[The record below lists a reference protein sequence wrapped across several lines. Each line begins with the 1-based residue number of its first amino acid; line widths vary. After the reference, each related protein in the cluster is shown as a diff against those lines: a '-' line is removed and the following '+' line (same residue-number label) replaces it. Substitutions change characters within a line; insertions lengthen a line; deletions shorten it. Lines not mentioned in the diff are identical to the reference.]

1 MFHLPRLICFTFIG
15 LLFSFS
21 VSSATEHFSENS
33 YLLKAEG
40 YTVKIRTRVKYPPM
54 KDNKGAHEGAGFL
67 IDGNKGWIAT
77 NAHVASRNPESVEVS
92 FKNQSFFEAKLLFVD
107 RYLDLAVLKIPKNK
121 IPANAEE
128 ADLRCNEW
136 PDVGTKVGA
145 FGHRLSLD
153 FSVTTGIVSGLR
165 YRHNRYWVQTDA
177 AINSGNSGGPLIN
190 VKTGKVVGINAMG
203 YSKRSSEGLG
213 FAVPMVYACRVFALL
228 REEKNPSGPY
238 LPVAFATSDEVQD
251 KLIVAT
257 AYKQLPVEWP
267 LEPGDQLVS
276 LKGEPATKFKNQADL
291 IHTLRGRDG
300 NVAVE
305 IERKDK
311 TKTVMLPVMM
321 RPRMINW
328 VGLHFSGIV
337 VGKELM
343 RDANLSNP
351 HDEIF
356 ILDVSSA
363 SIGSVLGVA
372 AYSYVHT
379 VDGLKLKNVED
390 LCTYLEKAEDE
401 KRKVQIVTR
410 SRRWE
415 YMSASTYEIFR
426 VRVKDVKL
434 VGPKMTDGPS
444 CGSRE
449 LEHLTT
455 WGRS

>member
-1 MFHLPRLICFTFIG
+1 M
-15 LLFSFS
+15 
-21 VSSATEHFSENS
+21 SSATEHSSENS

-92 FKNQSFFEAKLLFVD
+92 FKNQRFFEAKLLFVD
-107 RYLDLAVLKIPKNK
+107 RYLDLAVLKIPKK

-145 FGHRLSLD
+145 FGHPLSLD
-153 FSVTTGIVSGLR
+153 FWVTTGIVSGLR

-228 REEKNPSGPY
+228 RAEKNPSVPY
-238 LPVAFATSDEVQD
+238 LPVAFATSDEAQD

-276 LKGEPATKFKNQADL
+276 LKGEPATNIKNQADL

-311 TKTVMLPVMM
+311 TKTVTLPVMT
-321 RPRMINW
+321 RPRMIDW

-343 RDANLSNP
+343 RDSNLSNP

-379 VDGLKLKNVED
+379 VDGLKLKNVEG
-390 LCTYLEKAEDE
+390 L
-401 KRKVQIVTR
+401 
-410 SRRWE
+410 
-415 YMSASTYEIFR
+415 
-426 VRVKDVKL
+426 
-434 VGPKMTDGPS
+434 
-444 CGSRE
+444 
-449 LEHLTT
+449 
-455 WGRS
+455 

>member
-1 MFHLPRLICFTFIG
+1 M
-15 LLFSFS
+15 
-21 VSSATEHFSENS
+21 
-33 YLLKAEG
+33 
-40 YTVKIRTRVKYPPM
+40 
-54 KDNKGAHEGAGFL
+54 
-67 IDGNKGWIAT
+67 
-77 NAHVASRNPESVEVS
+77 
-92 FKNQSFFEAKLLFVD
+92 
-107 RYLDLAVLKIPKNK
+107 
-121 IPANAEE
+121 
-128 ADLRCNEW
+128 
-136 PDVGTKVGA
+136 
-145 FGHRLSLD
+145 
-153 FSVTTGIVSGLR
+153 
-165 YRHNRYWVQTDA
+165 
-177 AINSGNSGGPLIN
+177 
-190 VKTGKVVGINAMG
+190 
-203 YSKRSSEGLG
+203 
-213 FAVPMVYACRVFALL
+213 
-228 REEKNPSGPY
+228 
-238 LPVAFATSDEVQD
+238 
-251 KLIVAT
+251 
-257 AYKQLPVEWP
+257 
-267 LEPGDQLVS
+267 
-276 LKGEPATKFKNQADL
+276 
-291 IHTLRGRDG
+291 
-300 NVAVE
+300 
-305 IERKDK
+305 
-311 TKTVMLPVMM
+311 MLPVMM

-410 SRRWE
+410 GRRWE

-444 CGSRE
+444 CVSRE

>member
-1 MFHLPRLICFTFIG
+1 MRKISCLVFLSFAAI
-15 LLFSFS
+15 LLSFS
-21 VSSATEHFSENS
+21 PSFAQEQTSENS

-67 IDGNKGWIAT
+67 IDGKRGWIAT
-77 NAHVASRNPESVEVS
+77 NAHVASRNPESVEVA
-92 FKNQSFFEAKLLFVD
+92 FKDQSFFEAKLLFVD
-107 RYLDLAVLKIPKNK
+107 RYLDLAVLEIPTEKIPPRAK
-121 IPANAEE
+121 E
-128 ADLRCNEW
+128 AALKCKDW
-136 PDVGTKVGA
+136 PDVGSKVGA
-145 FGHRLSLD
+145 YGHPLSLD

-177 AINSGNSGGPLIN
+177 AINNGNSGGPLIN

-213 FAVPMVYACRVFALL
+213 FAVPMVYACRIFELL
-228 REEKNPSGPY
+228 REGKNPSAPY
-238 LPVAFATSDEVQD
+238 LPVAFATSEEVQD

-257 AYKQLPVEWP
+257 AYKELPVEWP
-267 LEPGDQLVS
+267 LEPGDLLLSVA
-276 LKGEPATKFKNQADL
+276 GEPETKFKNQADL
-291 IHTLRGRDG
+291 IHTLRGRAG
-300 NVAVE
+300 NVTLN
-305 IERKDK
+305 IKRKGEDRS
-311 TKTVMLPVMM
+311 VALPVMA
-321 RPRMINW
+321 RPRMIDW

-356 ILDVSSA
+356 ILDVASA
-363 SIGSVLGVA
+363 SIGSVLGVN

-379 VDGLKLKNVED
+379 VDGSKLKSVEG
-390 LCTYLEKAEDE
+390 LCAHLKKAENE
-401 KRKVQIVTR
+401 KRKVKIVTR

-415 YMSASTYEIFR
+415 YMSASTYEIFK

-434 VGPKMTDGPS
+434 VGPKMTHGLN
-444 CGSRE
+444 CGR
-449 LEHLTT
+449 
-455 WGRS
+455 